1 MSAARTWSIHMT
13 YTNSALICH
22 TRISPNRTSPRNHA
36 IDTITIHCMAGNLSV
51 ERCGDVFAPSRRK
64 ASSNYGVGSDGR
76 IAMYVEEKDRSWC
89 TSNKANDHR
98 AVTIEVANDGGA
110 DTGWHVSDKALSS
123 LITLVADICRRN
135 HIRELKW
142 HADKRLVGQ
151 IEKQNMTV
159 HRWFAAKAC
168 PGDYLYNKHSYIAA
182 EVNKLLGAISNTMT
196 PQSPAS
202 AALPDDAPVPSIPP
216 AAAAPSPPASSSLS
230 SAADSRLQIPSSI
243 KSIQSWLNTHYQSA
257 LSLDGIYGPET
268 KKALVKAWQTEAGRL
283 PADGFFSTA
292 DKTAAAAHI
301 IRKGFKGI
309 FVTFWQ
315 AYLVCQKYN
324 PNGIDGVFGAGCQSA
339 TILFQKNNGLQ
350 ADGIVGPE
358 TWYCALH

>member
-1 MSAARTWSIHMT
+1 MT

-51 ERCGDVFAPSRRK
+51 ERCGDVFAPSSRK
-64 ASSNYGVGSDGR
+64 ASSNYGIGSDGR

-123 LITLVADICRRN
+123 LIALTADICRRN

-142 HADKRLVGQ
+142 LADKTLIGQ
-151 IEKQNMTV
+151 TEKQNMTV

-168 PGDYLYNKHSYIAA
+168 PGDYLYSKHYYIAA
-182 EVNKLLGAISNTMT
+182 EVNKLLGAISDTITEPPSSSAPPAAN
-196 PQSPAS
+196 SPAP
-202 AALPDDAPVPSIPP
+202 AVPP
-216 AAAAPSPPASSSLS
+216 AAAIPPPLS
-230 SAADSRLQIPSSI
+230 SASDSRLQVTSHI
-243 KSIQSWLNTHYQSA
+243 KAIQSWLNTYYRSA
-257 LSLDGIYGPET
+257 LSLDGIYGPKT
-268 KKALVKAWQTEAGRL
+268 KKALVRAWQTEAGRL
-283 PADGFFSTA
+283 PADGFFSSA

-301 IRKGFKGI
+301 IRKGSKGI
-309 FVTFWQ
+309 FVTLWQ

-324 PNGIDGVFGAGCQSA
+324 PNGIDGVFGAGCHSA
-339 TILFQKNNGLQ
+339 TITFQKDRRL
-350 ADGIVGPE
+350 AVDGIVGGE
-358 TWYCALH
+358 TWYGALH